1 MPIELDKLTAAT
13 AVVASQTP
21 KFFSK
26 ELTGSGK
33 SVGLINQTLRP
44 GRSTVSVSAFTAP
57 HDEIVRKGKTT
68 SGAITTHMIPMA
80 PLLAASLR
88 DNRDKGLKMVV
99 PHVDDRFHV
108 TANAPK
114 LNFDVFVD
122 LTPQGIIFYEDSAG
136 DKITKELNL
145 QYRMEVYV
153 VDKTQPSDTVTLIDY
168 ASRSR
173 HQEFAIVDWSYT
185 PLDHVEDLIK
195 KATMGRGVSGHS
207 VHVDI
212 DKLAEWMS
220 EYDVHERICRLAD
233 HWASDEFADTI
244 CAHMTELFAGGAPST
259 AALNQLA
266 YQLRYLET
274 YNVSLEAYRQIHKA
288 LTTICSADVAVMF
301 SKQNLSLLMS
311 HTLEHLNQM
320 KAQLSSPPQ
329 AAAGAAVIPAHFS
342 NQQRNAVT
350 TDDPLVLVQAGAGTG
365 KSTVIL
371 ARIDHLVSR
380 GVDPKDVT
388 VLSFTNAAADNI
400 IAKNPN
406 VGSMTISRMIHD
418 IYTANYPQHELSS
431 IDTIINSLD
440 IFYPNSDL
448 AAAFR
453 KRLLDVAKNA
463 NGAFTSMNTFIE
475 AHFDDVMSVLDKI
488 GQTSLELEIIVC
500 YQKIETMMEPAH
512 VQSRYLIIDEVQDNS
527 IFEFIYVLKYV
538 AKHKENMYIVGDS
551 SQTLYEFRSSNPKA
565 LNALE
570 GSGVFTTF
578 KLTTNYRSNQ
588 EILDMAN
595 VALSDIEANQYANIQ
610 LQANSLALPT
620 AASFA
625 EKVTVD
631 YRPYPRITA
640 FNQDLPGIIRTS
652 VREYIDG
659 CLDRGEQVAFLA
671 YSRRQVTAMEEVL
684 TTMYPGRNVANL
696 VSDRTYS
703 TTVFSEFIKKF
714 WNDVCQV
721 APANASFTVTQEIIK
736 KLDQLTRN
744 ADKAEKQV
752 LKMMQDWWLTNSAA
766 INGWVALCTAGQM
779 SNSDFFDKLRQC
791 LLDYEIRHNS
801 IKQSLMNQKNKE
813 RKEKNLATKA
823 DLVVSTIHGCKG
835 LEFDNVVVVHKYDSQ
850 MDEADK
856 RMYYVAFTRAMNTE
870 YILSYGTVKNARI
883 ETDHKLL
890 LTALEE
896 RDAANAARPV
906 TVGSDP
912 VIIDGDA
919 DADALLAA
927 GVLGGSTDEE
937 LAAEAVAPVIMLSPA
952 DLTVGT
958 GAAAEDEDADQKDGV
973 LEGAVA

>member
-1 MPIELDKLTAAT
+1 MPIELDKLTA
-13 AVVASQTP
+13 VAKTSSTNGP

-26 ELTGSGK
+26 VLTGNGK
-33 SVGLINQTLRP
+33 SIGLINQTVRP
-44 GRSTVSVSAFTAP
+44 GRDTVSVSAFTSP
-57 HDEIVRKGKTT
+57 HDELTRKAKTT
-68 SGAITTHMIPMA
+68 SGAVTTHMIPMA
-80 PLLAASLR
+80 PLLASSLR
-88 DNRDKGLKMVV
+88 DNRDMGLKMAV

-114 LNFDVFVD
+114 LNFDVYVD
-122 LTPQGIIFYEDSAG
+122 LTPQGIIFYEDAAG
-136 DKITKELNL
+136 DKITKELNM

-153 VDKTQPSDTVTLIDY
+153 VDKAAPSDAVTLIDY
-168 ASRSR
+168 GQRSG
-173 HQEFAIVDWSYT
+173 HKEFAVVDWSYT
-185 PLDHVEDLIK
+185 PLDHIEDLIK
-195 KATMGRGVSGHS
+195 KATSGRGVSGHS
-207 VHVDI
+207 VSVNI
-212 DKLAEWMS
+212 DDLAEWMS
-220 EYDVHERICRLAD
+220 EYDVYERICRLAD
-233 HWASDEFADTI
+233 FWASDELADEM
-244 CAHMTELFAGGAPST
+244 CAHITELFAKGSPST
-259 AALNQLA
+259 TALNGLA
-266 YQLRYLET
+266 FQLRYLET
-274 YNVSLEAYRQIHKA
+274 YNVSLDAYRQIHTA
-288 LTTICSADVAVMF
+288 LAAICPPDIALMF

-311 HTLEHLNQM
+311 HTLEHLSQI
-320 KAQLSSPPQ
+320 KSQLTSPP
-329 AAAGAAVIPAHFS
+329 AATATAVVPGHFS
-342 NQQRNAVT
+342 NQQRNAVI

-371 ARIDHLVSR
+371 GRIDHLASR
-380 GVDPKDVT
+380 GVNPKDIT

-418 IYTANYPQHELSS
+418 IYTANYTKHELSS

-440 IFYPNSDL
+440 IFYPKSDL

-453 KRLLDVAKNA
+453 KRLIDVAKNA
-463 NGAFTSMNTFIE
+463 SGAFTSMNTFIE
-475 AHFDDVMSVLDKI
+475 SHFDDVMAVLDRI

-500 YQKIETMMEPAH
+500 YQKIETMIEPAH

-588 EILDMAN
+588 EILDFAN
-595 VALSDIEANQYANIQ
+595 VSLSDIEANQYANIQ

-620 AASFA
+620 AASFQ

-631 YRPYPRITA
+631 YRPYPRVTA
-640 FNQDLPGIIRTS
+640 FGADLPGIIRVS
-652 VREYIDG
+652 VKEYIDK
-659 CLDRGEQVAFLA
+659 CLARGEQVAFLA
-671 YSRRQVTAMEEVL
+671 FSRREVTAMEEILKV
-684 TTMYPGRNVANL
+684 MYPGRNVANL

-721 APANASFTVTQEIIK
+721 GPANASFTVTQEIIK

-744 ADKAEKQV
+744 ADKAEKPV
-752 LKMMQDWWLTNSAA
+752 IKMMQDWWLANSSA
-766 INGWVALCTAGQM
+766 INGWVALCGAGQM
-779 SNSDFFDKLRQC
+779 TNAVFFDNLRGC

-813 RKEKNLATKA
+813 RKEKNLASKA

-835 LEFDNVVVVHKYDSQ
+835 LEFDNVVVIHKYDSQ
-850 MDEADK
+850 MDESAK

-896 RDAANAARPV
+896 RDVQNAARISV
-906 TVGSDP
+906 VGDEP
-912 VIIDGDA
+912 TIIDGDVEEVEIVDGTSGTDITVKADAAPILLGAPVLMSAAADDEAEDEAA
-919 DADALLAA
+919 DADKKE
-927 GVLGGSTDEE
+927 GVL
-937 LAAEAVAPVIMLSPA
+937 A
-952 DLTVGT
+952 
-958 GAAAEDEDADQKDGV
+958 
-973 LEGAVA
+973 GAVA